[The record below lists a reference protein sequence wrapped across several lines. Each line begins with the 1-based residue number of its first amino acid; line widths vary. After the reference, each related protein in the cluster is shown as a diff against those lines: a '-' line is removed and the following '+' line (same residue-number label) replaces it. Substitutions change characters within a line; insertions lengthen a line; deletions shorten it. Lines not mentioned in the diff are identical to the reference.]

1 MIAKINHQAL
11 YDVRLGFKAEKQVP
25 LLLYKKQNGRLQNQ
39 EAKNRL
45 LKMFYNL
52 GFHSILK
59 PRPPEIF

>member
-25 LLLYKKQNGRLQNQ
+25 LLFYKKQDGRLQNQ
-39 EAKNRL
+39 EAKNKL

-59 PRPPEIF
+59 T

>member
-1 MIAKINHQAL
+1 MK
-11 YDVRLGFKAEKQVP
+11 VK
-25 LLLYKKQNGRLQNQ
+25 YKKQDGRLQNQ
-39 EAKNRL
+39 EAKNKL